1 MVAVIILLRVVLRFI
16 FLRSNLGQFA
26 LLLIDSRLRSVVL
39 LIALLVVREEVVLL
53 FLFLL
58 VLVSSFADVDLKFH
72 FLAVIICLVKCF
84 VEFQVVAT
92 IECLFDS
99 LLLNIEHLMEVG
111 RHSGMLFWLLC
122 GLRLSF
128 GLVSSLRQLRLLLLL
143 ITDRLVSGLDLSG
156 IDKTLV
162 GFGLPLK
169 LLDNFR
175 DAIELAH
182 HVLIHVGAELGRA
195 HVIEDIFHLSD
206 EVRHIQLKVVERH
219 EILVIAGS
227 AFAHQVLQV
236 IRHWNLVSAMFE
248 G

>member
-1 MVAVIILLRVVLRFI
+1 MVLRFI

-26 LLLIDSRLRSVVL
+26 LLLIDSRLRRVVL
-39 LIALLVVREEVVLL
+39 LIAFLVVREEVVLL

-58 VLVSSFADVDLKFH
+58 VLVSSFDDVDLKFH

-84 VEFQVVAT
+84 VKLQVVAA

-99 LLLNIEHLMEVG
+99 LLLDIEHLMEVG
-111 RHSGMLFWLLC
+111 RHSGMLLWLLC

-128 GLVSSLRQLRLLLLL
+128 GFVSGLWQLWLLLLL
-143 ITDRLVSGLDLSG
+143 ITDRLVPGIDLSG
-156 IDKTLV
+156 IDKALV

-182 HVLIHVGAELGRA
+182 HVLVHVGAELGRA
-195 HVIEDIFHLSD
+195 HVIEDIFHLGD

-227 AFAHQVLQV
+227 AFAHQILQV

>member
-1 MVAVIILLRVVLRFI
+1 MVLRFI

-26 LLLIDSRLRSVVL
+26 LLLIDSRLRRVVL

-84 VEFQVVAT
+84 VELQVVAA

-99 LLLNIEHLMEVG
+99 LLLDIEHLMEVG
-111 RHSGMLFWLLC
+111 RHSGMLLWLLC

-128 GLVSSLRQLRLLLLL
+128 GLVSDLWLLLLL
-143 ITDRLVSGLDLSG
+143 ITDRLVPGIDLSG

-175 DAIELAH
+175 DAIELTH
-182 HVLIHVGAELGRA
+182 HVLVHVGAELGRA
-195 HVIEDIFHLSD
+195 HVIEDIFHLGD

-227 AFAHQVLQV
+227 AFAHQILQV

>member
-1 MVAVIILLRVVLRFI
+1 MVLRFI

-26 LLLIDSRLRSVVL
+26 LLLIDSRLRRVVL

-84 VEFQVVAT
+84 VELQVVAT

-99 LLLNIEHLMEVG
+99 LLLDIEHLMEVC
-111 RHSGMLFWLLC
+111 RHSDMLLWLLS

-128 GLVSSLRQLRLLLLL
+128 GLVSGLWLLLLL
-143 ITDRLVSGLDLSG
+143 ITDRLVPGIDLSG
-156 IDKTLV
+156 IDKALV

-182 HVLIHVGAELGRA
+182 HVLVHVGAELGRA
-195 HVIEDIFHLSD
+195 HVIEDIFHLGD

-227 AFAHQVLQV
+227 AFAHQILQV